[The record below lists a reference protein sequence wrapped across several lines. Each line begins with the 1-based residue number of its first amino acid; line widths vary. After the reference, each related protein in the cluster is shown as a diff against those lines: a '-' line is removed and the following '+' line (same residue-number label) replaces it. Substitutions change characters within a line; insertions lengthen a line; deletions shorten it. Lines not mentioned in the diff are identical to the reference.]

1 MARPDRKA
9 GLLNFNINPKSIS
22 TAAETAVS
30 FDPTMLIKAG
40 IEGIN
45 KKLVDD
51 DNINKLK
58 LKGEYDRVHD
68 KYSKL
73 LSDPLNY
80 RKPEELEKLRGEYEN
95 ELGKIDAIQADKT
108 LSEKSRTQLSEYN
121 KTSKSSVDV
130 SSELLETKQK
140 FAEQQAAINS
150 SISED
155 ADGSLASAFDGI
167 AGATQMSQKLNSLD
181 ETILSQVE
189 AKNMTELD
197 ARTLFTETVARA
209 GLTSAVVTSKDQIV
223 NSNRSPEQK
232 LLALNK
238 LMKDFSRKENL
249 DMMAK
254 EISKGYKNTT
264 KDALEVEL
272 NKQLDN
278 TLGLIRKDM
287 NSITTERALRKQME
301 SVNKEKMLSI
311 AQEEKYNAYK
321 SAGQHWEAYK
331 YKQDLLNKPAEFTK
345 AEYLATHSKEFFGEE
360 LELANPTN
368 RVVPTNQA
376 NPFTKNNLTNM
387 NKDPWDFFQIKP
399 GDKTQEEMFDMM
411 MEKGISMMA
420 TDLGLDAEKTEDR
433 IAAAKFLA
441 GEEIGAGFLAPN
453 GTVDYNLAMKVAA
466 PDMSPISDDIAK
478 EYKVKVMDNLYT
490 AVNLDAVSTINSLP
504 AETKTQQIK
513 KMSTIVQNAERGIY
527 MPETTVKGK
536 SGTVLDNKFM
546 GMYSIKS
553 PSNYIDGMVVNSVEN
568 IAARNNIKYKK
579 NSIEMTNLQA
589 TVLDTI
595 KSSESWKARVQSEA
609 IAIYQN
615 KNPNFYAD
623 GNYLKGVS
631 YDDLY
636 ESNSIQEA
644 ITRVSENILA
654 SNENY
659 KDLFKDATI
668 PYLHEP
674 KRAKK

>member
-22 TAAETAVS
+22 TASDTAVS
-30 FDPTMLIKAG
+30 FDPQMILKAG

-73 LSDPLNY
+73 LSDPLKY
-80 RKPEELEKLRGEYEN
+80 RNPEELGKLRASYEK
-95 ELGKIDAIQADKT
+95 ELANIDAIQADKSLT
-108 LSEKSRTQLSEYN
+108 EKSRTQLSEYN
-121 KTSKSSVDV
+121 KTSKSSVDT

-181 ETILSQVE
+181 ETIASQIS

-197 ARTLFTETVARA
+197 GRTLFTETVARA
-209 GLTSAVVTSKDQIV
+209 GLTSAVVTAKDQIV
-223 NSNRSPEQK
+223 NSNKSPEQK

-238 LMKDFSRKENL
+238 LIKDFSRKENI
-249 DMMAK
+249 DMMAE
-254 EISKGYKNTT
+254 EIAKGYKNTT
-264 KDALEVEL
+264 KDTLEVEL

-287 NSITTERALRKQME
+287 NSISTERALRKQME
-301 SVNKEKMLSI
+301 AVNKEKMLSI
-311 AQEEKYNAYK
+311 AQQEQYNALK
-321 SAGQHWEAYK
+321 NNGQHWEAYK
-331 YKQDLLNKPAEFTK
+331 YKQDLLKKPAEYTK
-345 AEYLATHSKEFFGEE
+345 AEYLATHAKEFYGED
-360 LELANPTN
+360 LELANPEN
-368 RVVPTNQA
+368 KIVPTNQA
-376 NPFTKNNLTNM
+376 NAYTKSILTNM
-387 NKDPWDFFQIKP
+387 NQDPYSFFQIKP
-399 GDKTQEEMFDMM
+399 GDKTQAEIFDMM
-411 MEKGISMMA
+411 IDKGISVMA

-433 IAAAKFLA
+433 IVAAKFLA

-453 GTVDYNLAMKVAA
+453 GTVDYNLAMKAAA
-466 PDMSPISDDIAK
+466 PDMSPIPDDRAK
-478 EYKVKVMDNLYT
+478 QYKAKVMDNLYT
-490 AVNLDAVSTINSLP
+490 AVNLDAISTISSLP
-504 AETKTQQIK
+504 NETKTQKIK
-513 KMSTIVQNAERGIY
+513 RASAIVQNAERGIY
-527 MPETTVKGK
+527 MPETVVKGK

-546 GMYSIKS
+546 SMYSIKT
-553 PSNYIDGMVVNSVEN
+553 PSNYIDGIVVNSVED

-589 TVLDTI
+589 TVIDTL

-609 IAIYQN
+609 IAIFQN
-615 KNPNFYAD
+615 KKPDFYAD

-631 YDDLY
+631 YDDLK
-636 ESNSIQEA
+636 SSGAIQEA
-644 ITRVSENILA
+644 ITRVSEDILA